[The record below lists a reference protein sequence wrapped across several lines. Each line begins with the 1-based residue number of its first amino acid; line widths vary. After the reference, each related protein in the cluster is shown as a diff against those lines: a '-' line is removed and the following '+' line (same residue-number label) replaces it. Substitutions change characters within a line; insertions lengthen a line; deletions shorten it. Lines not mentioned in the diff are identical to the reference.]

1 MVRKMK
7 TESVRPIDKFVNLTL
22 DKENNIIGTVD
33 HRRYG
38 VFDSDNVTFPNPTEK
53 GKRTTFQLKNIHTIE
68 CKDGIV
74 TVNVKGNKP
83 TNKTPQF
90 NPTDNLEWEIDT
102 IIDDE
107 PIIDDPVPV
116 VPATQNDD
124 IVLPKGIK
132 DLQAKITTDQLRI
145 NQDDFN
151 QWQLVDLE
159 STQYAMIQRD
169 LKTICFYDRGG
180 NPKYDL
186 RPSIRTITKIDLSEE
201 KKLIVEYTDGT
212 QAEYNPHMQTVKTE
226 KPTITPTDI
235 FDIPDYQNVIIPD
248 GSFTSIEECVI
259 KMYGREKLEKCLY
272 TNILDE
278 RIYFDSALIGDEN
291 PTTQPYNGN
300 RELTKVIQQLEQYYS
315 YEEKGRLKRPKF
327 PKKNVEDVLIKL
339 GMENRKNPFMDLI
352 EHTEYKGTFH
362 PGRFLI
368 DIGCTTRLPEID
380 DSKESESYLYAVS
393 CAMFLAIIERQKNL
407 ELNRPIRFVP
417 ILIGDQ
423 GIGKSTLCVKMGLDQ
438 KGILHKESTVSIDDK
453 KTYFEE
459 IDGCIISE
467 IAEGTQ
473 FILGKQ
479 NAYKAYFDDNY
490 KHYRKPY
497 ERTPVNLPKHW
508 LEIITS
514 NDNEILTDVTG
525 NDRYYPIFMDGLT
538 DPVIRIQDHTV
549 DDMLQFYAC
558 ALEMYERGERWHTY
572 VENPEI
578 KRIADKIRLSV
589 TQEIKGLLPIE
600 ELAKSKDVGET
611 LSTAEMRYLLGSSP
625 YWYSSDVM
633 DKAIKMFGKACNR
646 YGYRKMPTPKRVTLP
661 SGDVQ
666 SSRYYQKVKEIS

>member
-7 TESVRPIDKFVNLTL
+7 SESVRPIDKFVNLTL

-33 HRRYG
+33 HRKYG
-38 VFDSDNVTFPNPTEK
+38 VFDSDNVTFPNPTVK

-107 PIIDDPVPV
+107 PIINDPVPV
-116 VPATQNDD
+116 IPATQNDD
-124 IVLPKGIK
+124 IDLPKEIK
-132 DLQAKITTDQLRI
+132 NLQAKITTDQLRI

-201 KKLIVEYTDGT
+201 KKLIVDFTDGS
-212 QAEYNPHMQTVKTE
+212 QAEYNPHIVKKE
-226 KPTITPTDI
+226 EPKIKPTDVFEIPNNQTTPLH
-235 FDIPDYQNVIIPD
+235 D
-248 GSFTSIEECVI
+248 GTFTSIEECIVNL
-259 KMYGREKLEKCLY
+259 YGEENLKKYLY

-278 RIYFDSALIGDEN
+278 RVYFDSTLINDEN
-291 PTTQPYNGN
+291 PTIQPYSGN
-300 RELTKVIQQLEQYYS
+300 RELTIVIQQLEQQYS
-315 YEEKGRLKRPKF
+315 YVERGIVKRPKF
-327 PKKNVEDVLIKL
+327 VKKNVDDVLTKL
-339 GMENRKNPFMDLI
+339 GLSNRKNPFMDMV
-352 EHTEYKGTFH
+352 EQTEYKGMFH
-362 PGRFLI
+362 PGKFLR

-380 DSKESESYLYAVS
+380 DSKESETYLYAVG
-393 CAMFLAIIERQKNL
+393 CALFLSIIERQKNL
-407 ELNRPIRFVP
+407 ELYRPIRFVP
-417 ILIGDQ
+417 IIIGDQ
-423 GIGKSTLCVKMGLDQ
+423 SKGKSTICVKLGLDG
-438 KGILHKESTVSIDDK
+438 KFNEESAESITDRK
-453 KTYFEE
+453 AYYEE
-459 IDGCIISE
+459 IDGCVIAE
-467 IAEGTQ
+467 VAEGTQ
-473 FILGKQ
+473 FVLSKQ

-497 ERTPVNLPKHW
+497 DRHPTKIPKHW
-508 LEIITS
+508 VEIITS

-525 NDRYYPIFMDGLT
+525 NTRYFPIFMDGLE
-538 DPVIRIQDHTV
+538 DPIIRIQDHSV
-549 DDMLQFYAC
+549 DDMLQLYAC

-572 VENPEI
+572 IETPEI
-578 KRIADKIRLSV
+578 EKIAEKIRHGV
-589 TQEIKGLLPIE
+589 TKDVEGLLQIE
-600 ELAKSKDVGET
+600 DMAKSLDVGESLSKAEIKYT
-611 LSTAEMRYLLGSSP
+611 LRIEP
-625 YWYSSDVM
+625 YYYSDEIINN
-633 DKAIKMFGKACNR
+633 AIKMFGKACNR
-646 YGYRKMPTPKRVTLP
+646 YGFRKSTDSRYFTLP
-661 SGDVQ
+661 DGTTQ
-666 SSRYYQKVKEIS
+666 SSRYFQKIRET